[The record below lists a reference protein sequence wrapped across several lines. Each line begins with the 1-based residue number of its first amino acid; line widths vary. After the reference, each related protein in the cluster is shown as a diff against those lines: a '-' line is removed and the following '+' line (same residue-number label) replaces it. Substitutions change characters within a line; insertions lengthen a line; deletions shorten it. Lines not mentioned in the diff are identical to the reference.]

1 MGDDAYRLWQHWQ
14 QMHYPRRGL
23 PADEAARARL
33 VTLDGTAGTIL
44 DRYFRRG
51 ARARTLDAAAL
62 ATLDRCRCELEL
74 PELAADASRY
84 FGRLR
89 QLIDL
94 MLAEERPGESGQPVL
109 PSESMAANQ
118 SP

>member
-1 MGDDAYRLWQHWQ
+1 MGDDAYRLWHYWQ

-23 PADEAARARL
+23 PADESARARL
-33 VTLDGTAGTIL
+33 VTLDGTAGTVL

-62 ATLDRCRCELEL
+62 ITLDRCQHELEL
-74 PELAADASRY
+74 IELSADASRY

-94 MLAEERPGESGQPVL
+94 MLAEARPEKSSQSAL
-109 PSESMAANQ
+109 PSEPMAAKQ
-118 SP
+118 LR